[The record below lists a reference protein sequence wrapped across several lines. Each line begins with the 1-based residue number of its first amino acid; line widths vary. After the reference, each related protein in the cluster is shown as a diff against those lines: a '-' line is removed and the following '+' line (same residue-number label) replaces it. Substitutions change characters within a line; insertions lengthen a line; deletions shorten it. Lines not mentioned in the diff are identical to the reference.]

1 MLLLL
6 TALLLALALPRA
18 AHGAAFTPG
27 SIVVQRGGPHTS
39 GAAAAGTMPMFLDE
53 ISTSPATYGALLQS
67 IAIPRTQASATGT
80 NNVATMGVSASQ
92 GGLSRSEK

>member
-1 MLLLL
+1 MLLL
-6 TALLLALALPRA
+6 TAILALALPRA
-18 AHGAAFTPG
+18 ARGAAFTPG

-39 GAAAAGTMPMFLDE
+39 GAAAAGTMPMFIDE

-80 NNVATMGVSASQ
+80 NNVATMGVSSSQ